1 MRTLEY
7 TVDAAE
13 NGLTAEQFLK
23 QLGLSRN
30 VISLLKSVP
39 GAICADGKPTFGS
52 SRLAAGQ
59 HFVLSLPPEAPS
71 QALIPTP
78 MDLDIVYEDRDLL
91 VINKDAGVP
100 VHPSQGN
107 HGNTL
112 AEGVTWLATQRGEPF
127 LFRAVNRLDRDTS
140 GLLIAAK
147 HVISASLLSAMTA
160 AREIHR
166 EYLAVALGE
175 TDAEGTIDAPI
186 ARKEGSVIQREI
198 NFQRGERAVTHYQRI
213 LYRPEADLSL
223 VRLRL
228 ETGRTHQIRVHL
240 SSLGHPLLGDTVY
253 GGRPWPGLAGQCLHA
268 RRLSFTHPRTGQRLT
283 LECPLPDWFQ
293 AVLTKLE
300 GMV

>member
-7 TVDAAE
+7 TVDDAE

-39 GAICADGKPTFGS
+39 GAICADGKPVFGS

-59 HFVLSLPPEAPS
+59 RFVLSLPPEAPS

-91 VINKDAGVP
+91 VINKAAGVP

-112 AEGVTWLATQRGEPF
+112 AEGVTWLAAQRGEPF

-175 TDAEGTIDAPI
+175 TDAEGTIVAPI
-186 ARKEGSVIQREI
+186 ARKEGSVIQREV

-213 LYRPEADLSL
+213 LYRPGADLSL

-228 ETGRTHQIRVHL
+228 ETGRTHQIRVHMAYI
-240 SSLGHPLLGDTVY
+240 GHPLPGDFLYCPDYT
-253 GGRPWPGLAGQCLHA
+253 RIRRQALHSHA
-268 RRLSFTHPRTGQRLT
+268 LSFRHPITKEELHF
-283 LECPLPDWFQ
+283 EAPLPDDMQ
-293 AVLTKLE
+293 RLLQ
-300 GMV
+300 

>member
-1 MRTLEY
+1 M
-7 TVDAAE
+7 
-13 NGLTAEQFLK
+13 
-23 QLGLSRN
+23 
-30 VISLLKSVP
+30 ISLLKSVP
-39 GAICADGKPTFGS
+39 GAICADGKPVFGS

-59 HFVLSLPPEAPS
+59 RFVLSLPPEAPS

-91 VINKDAGVP
+91 VINKAAGVP

-112 AEGVTWLATQRGEPF
+112 AEGVTWLAAQRGEPF

-147 HVISASLLSAMTA
+147 HVLSASLLSAMTA

-186 ARKEGSVIQREI
+186 ARKEGSVIQREV

-213 LYRPEADLSL
+213 LYRPEADLSWFACAGDGAHPPDPGPHGL
-223 VRLRL
+223 HRPSPAGRFSLLSRLHPDPAPGSPLPR
-228 ETGRTHQIRVHL
+228 
-240 SSLGHPLLGDTVY
+240 PLLSHPITKEE
-253 GGRPWPGLAGQCLHA
+253 LHFEA
-268 RRLSFTHPRTGQRLT
+268 
-283 LECPLPDWFQ
+283 PLPDDMQ
-293 AVLTKLE
+293 RLLQ
-300 GMV
+300 